1 MNNQLGGTYIRDV
14 GTLKRIART
23 LQQNSKLQNI
33 LEEDVKT
40 SIHYR
45 YILIDLSTFCFKE
58 KKISR
63 NNCKLL

>member
-23 LQQNSKLQNI
+23 LQQNSKNI

-58 KKISR
+58 KKISG